1 MKTSRILRILLL
13 CVATSLMI
21 GPARASTSVT
31 VQNDS
36 SWISESGNLWIF
48 CEVTNTGD
56 TWLQYVKVVAT
67 LKDASNA
74 MVDVIYGFTE
84 VQYVPP
90 SATVPL
96 AMVES
101 DTAKSARV
109 ASYTL
114 ASEFMEASP
123 IQQKLAISNLATS
136 TNTLGDLEVLG
147 QVQNQGDASS
157 PYVKVT
163 GSFYDTTG
171 KLVYVGYTFTDPS
184 EIPAG
189 AIYSFKLTV
198 YSPDRSSKID
208 HYNLIA
214 ESELAG
220 YTSVPE
226 TPWPVLMLAAALT
239 LAIVAFRKTEGSG
252 DDDADA

>member
-1 MKTSRILRILLL
+1 MKTSRILAIVLL
-13 CVATSLMI
+13 CATMALAI
-21 GPARASTSVT
+21 HPARASTSVT

-36 SWISESGNLWIF
+36 SWLSESGNLWIF

-56 TWLQYVKVVAT
+56 AWLQYVKVVAT
-67 LKDASNA
+67 LRDASNV

-90 SATVPL
+90 STTVPL
-96 AMVES
+96 AMTEP

-123 IQQKLAISNLATS
+123 IQQKLTISNLATS
-136 TNTLGDLEVLG
+136 TNTLGDLEILG
-147 QVQNQGDASS
+147 EVQNQGTASS
-157 PYVKVT
+157 PYVKIA
-163 GSFYDTTG
+163 GAFYDATG
-171 KLVYVGYTFTDPS
+171 KLVYVGYTFTDPN

-189 AIYSFKLTV
+189 ATYPFKLTV

-226 TPWPVLMLAAALT
+226 LPWPMIIAVAVLT
-239 LAIVAFRKTEGSG
+239 LAIVALRKR
-252 DDDADA
+252 

>member
-1 MKTSRILRILLL
+1 MKTSTVLVIVTL
-13 CVATSLMI
+13 CATMALAI
-21 GPARASTSVT
+21 HPARATTSVT

-56 TWLQYVKVVAT
+56 TWLRYVKVVAT
-67 LKDASNA
+67 LKDSASA
-74 MVDVIYGFTE
+74 MVDVIYGFTAI
-84 VQYVPP
+84 QYVPP

-96 AMVES
+96 AMTEL

-136 TNTLGDLEVLG
+136 TNSLGDLEVLG
-147 QVQNQGDASS
+147 EVQNQGDASS
-157 PYVKVT
+157 PYVKVA

-171 KLVYVGYTFTDPS
+171 KLVYVGYTFTEPS

-189 AIYSFKLTV
+189 ATYAFKLTI
-198 YSPDRSSKID
+198 YSPDRSSKVD
-208 HYNLIA
+208 HYNLTA
-214 ESELAG
+214 ESEIAG

-226 TPWPVLMLAAALT
+226 FPWPAIIAIAALT
-239 LAIVAFRKTEGSG
+239 LAVVIVRRKQRR
-252 DDDADA
+252 

>member
-1 MKTSRILRILLL
+1 MNISRILAIVLL
-13 CVATSLMI
+13 CATMTLAI
-21 GPARASTSVT
+21 HPVRAVTSVT

-36 SWISESGNLWIF
+36 SWLSESGNLWIF

-67 LKDASNA
+67 LRDASNA

-90 SATVPL
+90 SVTVPL
-96 AMVES
+96 AMTEL

-123 IQQKLAISNLATS
+123 IQQKLVISNLATS
-136 TNTLGDLEVLG
+136 TNTLGDLEILG
-147 QVQNQGDASS
+147 EVQNQGTASS
-157 PYVKVT
+157 PYVKIA
-163 GSFYDTTG
+163 GAFYDAAG

-189 AIYSFKLTV
+189 ATYAFKLTV
-198 YSPDRSSKID
+198 YSADRSGKID

-214 ESELAG
+214 ESQIAG

-226 TPWPVLMLAAALT
+226 FPWPMIIAVAALT
-239 LAIVAFRKTEGSG
+239 VAIVALHRKQPTMSRRT
-252 DDDADA
+252 

>member
-1 MKTSRILRILLL
+1 MKTSRILTMLLL
-13 CVATSLMI
+13 CVATSLVI
-21 GPARASTSVT
+21 GPARAVASVT

-56 TWLQYVKVVAT
+56 TWLRYVKVVAT

-74 MVDVIYGFTE
+74 MVDVIYGFTA

-96 AMVES
+96 AMVEI
-101 DTAKSARV
+101 DNAKSARV

-123 IQQKLAISNLATS
+123 IQQKLTISNLAIS
-136 TNTLGDLEVLG
+136 TNALGDLEVLG
-147 QVQNQGDASS
+147 EVQNQGAASS
-157 PYVKVT
+157 PYVKIA
-163 GSFYDTTG
+163 GAFYDTTG

-189 AIYSFKLTV
+189 ATYPFKLTV
-198 YSPDRSSKID
+198 YSADRSSKID

-214 ESELAG
+214 ESQIVG

-226 TPWPVLMLAAALT
+226 LPWPMIITIAALT
-239 LAIVAFRKTEGSG
+239 LAIVAMRRKSSQLVS
-252 DDDADA
+252 

>member
-1 MKTSRILRILLL
+1 MLLL
-13 CVATSLMI
+13 CIATSLVI
-21 GPARASTSVT
+21 GPAQAVTSVT

-36 SWISESGNLWIF
+36 SWLSESGNFWIF

-56 TWLQYVKVVAT
+56 TWLRYVKVVAT
-67 LKDASNA
+67 LRDASNA

-96 AMVES
+96 AMTEL
-101 DTAKSARV
+101 DTAKSAQV

-123 IQQKLAISNLATS
+123 IQQKLTISNLATS
-136 TNTLGDLEVLG
+136 TNALGDLEVLG
-147 QVQNQGDASS
+147 EVQNQGDASS
-157 PYVKVT
+157 PYVKVA
-163 GSFYDTTG
+163 GAFYDAAD

-189 AIYSFKLTV
+189 ATYAFKLTV
-198 YSPDRSSKID
+198 YSADRSGKID
-208 HYNLIA
+208 HYRLIA
-214 ESELAG
+214 ESQIAG

-226 TPWPVLMLAAALT
+226 FPWPMIITVAALT
-239 LAIVAFRKTEGSG
+239 LAIVALRKSRVTMSHGR
-252 DDDADA
+252 